1 MTAEEKLTMAVTPQV
16 LEDYHN
22 TKVAPFLNPAIQYFG
37 KSDVYST
44 SERWIGQWIDKRPLY
59 QNVKSG
65 VTNTTENKWKT
76 IVNLG
81 TDYTI
86 VRAEIWFNETDD
98 SFAQMPY
105 GILEVSGTTARGPRF
120 LLNYDGNNDL
130 SKNGCLSLNG
140 GKYTEKSYYCIYQ
153 YIKTTDSPI
162 SVPLGDPNEYTTD
175 ERWVGMWMG
184 QPLYQ
189 KTVNCGAL
197 PNNTRKEVSHGISN
211 ISNIL
216 FIIGYWNYQ
225 NSTFGIMPW
234 TSNSSLNEGIQL
246 QASKSKILIDTKI
259 DYSDATSYV
268 TLRYTKTS

>member
-22 TKVAPFLNPAIQYFG
+22 QKVAPFLNPAIQYFG

-44 SERWIGQWIDKRPLY
+44 NERWIGQWIDKRPLY

-65 VTNTTENKWKT
+65 ITNITANTWKT

-86 VRAEIWFNETDD
+86 VRAEIWFNESDD
-98 SFAQMPY
+98 SFASMPY
-105 GILEVSGTTARGPRF
+105 GIAEVSGTSARGPRF

-130 SKNGCLSLNG
+130 SKNGYLSLNG

-175 ERWVGMWMG
+175 EKWIGMWMG

-197 PNNTRKEVSHGISN
+197 PDKTAKILSHGIIDVDIIVDVCSVGYRSGSSN
-211 ISNIL
+211 ISNLRGKDLAAFTNIEGNN
-216 FIIGYWNYQ
+216 IQISVDDNY
-225 NSTFGIMPW
+225 
-234 TSNSSLNEGIQL
+234 SSWSG
-246 QASKSKILIDTKI
+246 
-259 DYSDATSYV
+259 YV
-268 TLRYTKTS
+268 TLRYTKTT